1 MNILFLSLLQ
11 INSLGQHSIYTD
23 LLREF
28 VKRGHFV
35 RIVSPTAEQETADLP
50 RDGYAILRVKTPQIA
65 GWRRDFLRLLSDS
78 AISGQY
84 RSIGAMCDLTLFFI
98 PPRPSRW
105 LAWWIG

>member
-1 MNILFLSLLQ
+1 MCIRDSFLSLLQ

-65 GWRRDFLRLLSDS
+65 GVGLLKKGIGTMVITPNIKRAMKRFCAGEHYDLVLR
-78 AISGQY
+78 
-84 RSIGAMCDLTLFFI
+84 CV
-98 PPRPSRW
+98 
-105 LAWWIG
+105 